1 MQSNQSNNSNSN
13 TTPLQN
19 KPGADRHNLQNS
31 DQVVQLTQQ
40 LISELSKQGGDENLL
55 NQQFPS
61 SNQRRNADSNQ
72 RFEDSNYNYYEVEQQ
87 IINQIQQIKANAD
100 SYGPVVDVVARRS
113 IVADSDGRGN
123 GYEYEYQLS
132 DGRIVSNDAAWELA
146 NAGKLN
152 GVVGSHNHGRKY
164 IRNVGDGNP
173 DNNLGNL
180 PTF

>member
-1 MQSNQSNNSNSN
+1 MQNNQSNNQNSS

-19 KPGADRHNLQNS
+19 KPSADRQSTQNN
-31 DQVVQLTQQ
+31 DQVVQLAQQ
-40 LISELSKQGGDENLL
+40 LISELSKQGGDDNLL
-55 NQQFPS
+55 NQRFPS
-61 SNQRRNADSNQ
+61 SNQGGDSNSNQ
-72 RFEDSNYNYYEVEQQ
+72 RSEDGDYNYYEVEQQ
-87 IINQIQQIKANAD
+87 IINQIQQIKSNAD

-113 IVADSDGRGN
+113 IVADSNGRGN

-132 DGRIVSNDAAWELA
+132 DGRVVSNDVAWELA